1 MRWLALLNLS
11 WISLLAALPPLQ
23 GDERILDLD
32 CGTGEE
38 SAYISQLVPDGFVM
52 GVDRSPDAIAF
63 AIATYD
69 PDLFSNL
76 EFRSAPLGKLDLRF
90 DLILTRSSDEEQL
103 KQLESL
109 LTDRGQFFVKD

>member
-1 MRWLALLNLS
+1 MRWLVFFNLS

-38 SAYISQLVPDGFVM
+38 SAYLSQLVPDGFVL

-63 AIATYD
+63 AHATYD
-69 PDLFSNL
+69 PDLFLNL
-76 EFRSAPLGKLDLRF
+76 DFKAAPIGDLDLRF
-90 DLILTRSSDEEQL
+90 DWILTKYSDDEEL
-103 KQLESL
+103 KQLEL
-109 LTDRGQFFVKD
+109 LLADGGQLYIKE